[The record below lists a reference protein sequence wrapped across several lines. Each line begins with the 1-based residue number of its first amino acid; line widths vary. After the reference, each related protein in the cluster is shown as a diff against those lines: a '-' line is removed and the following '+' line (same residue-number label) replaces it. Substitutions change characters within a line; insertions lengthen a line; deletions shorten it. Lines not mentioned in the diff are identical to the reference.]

1 MSKLPDTICS
11 APFFKL
17 ELDNAFRF
25 RPCCKFE
32 GGYKV
37 DEKFSFEDAWNSQ
50 GRKNL
55 IKDFLDGKKPTQ
67 CRECWVEEELNVP
80 SYRSHMLDVIPKSTI
95 EQSLNDENIYPKS
108 LDIKVSNLCNM
119 KCRICGP
126 GASSLIAKEYLKQIM
141 SFLNVKQ
148 KY

>member
-55 IKDFLDGKKPTQ
+55 IKDWVYVICSPLLCAISNFQAFIPSVCLPFTQ
-67 CRECWVEEELNVP
+67 DN
-80 SYRSHMLDVIPKSTI
+80 
-95 EQSLNDENIYPKS
+95 
-108 LDIKVSNLCNM
+108 
-119 KCRICGP
+119 
-126 GASSLIAKEYLKQIM
+126 AK
-141 SFLNVKQ
+141 
-148 KY
+148 